1 MPIIVSLDC
10 IVLKVDSVSSAGI
23 SCEDSTGSHEEDVR
37 LELSDQVT
45 VDTVLST
52 SVDSSGLSD
61 VIVDSIISEVVAV
74 PSNSVDF
81 DGSRDVIVNSINSV
95 VAALI
100 SGSAGSAVSN
110 VAEIY
115 ALSDVASISVGAES
129 LTRSI
134 LIGVVLNSGVSNV
147 TPCDSTTSKDSAVIT
162 TFVLP

>member
-10 IVLKVDSVSSAGI
+10 IVLKVNSVSSAGI

-45 VDTVLST
+45 VDT
-52 SVDSSGLSD
+52 SGLSD

-81 DGSRDVIVNSINSV
+81 DGSRDVILNINSV

-100 SGSAGSAVSN
+100 ACSAGSSVSN
-110 VAEIY
+110 VAVIC

-134 LIGVVLNSGVSNV
+134 LIGVVLN
-147 TPCDSTTSKDSAVIT
+147 
-162 TFVLP
+162 